1 MSQFDELQKAME
13 EWEKQDFKLLKVSET
28 PQLLLRYKQSISTIL
43 SKMDAEKYYTFRDSK
58 EQFGFSEL
66 MVNQLMKFAFERGV
80 ESGINQ
86 GKPIGYDT
94 AMKEIA
100 ESWDSHI
107 KILAI

>member
-13 EWEKQDFKLLKVSET
+13 EWEKQDIKLLKVSET
-28 PQLLLRYKQSISTIL
+28 PQLLLRYKTSISSIL
-43 SKMDAEKYYTFRDSK
+43 NKVDKEKYYTFSGSEEK
-58 EQFGFSEL
+58 FGFSEL

-100 ESWDSHI
+100 G
-107 KILAI
+107 KLGFTY